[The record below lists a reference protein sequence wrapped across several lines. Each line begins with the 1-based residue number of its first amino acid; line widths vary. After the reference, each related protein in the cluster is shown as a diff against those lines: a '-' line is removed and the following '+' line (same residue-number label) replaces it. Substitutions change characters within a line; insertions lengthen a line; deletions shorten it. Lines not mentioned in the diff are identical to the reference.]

1 MTVAEAAMG
10 RSALAEVRH
19 SPRFLVL
26 MLVMMVA
33 AVAYGGRD
41 TARLRYMTEFTGD
54 ASGVG
59 IAGALFA
66 VGLAVGGL
74 LSGPISDRFDPRR
87 LLVAG
92 MALQGIGSLII
103 AGMLLLG
110 VTNPVA
116 YEAMTFVDGAFAGAC
131 VPALLTTQ
139 AAMVP
144 TNARGSAEII
154 SILRLGIGA
163 VFGIL
168 LAGLSPSPV
177 VTVISVG
184 VVLVAVAVPIAL
196 ITAPVDIPRRARS
209 LAGRVLATLR
219 DHPVLRRVVTADL
232 VLCIVLPTQFTN
244 LILADRGDES
254 FVSAALVGGVLGV
267 LVGRLILTATGSH
280 GPVRR
285 QLLVSDGGF
294 IGLCFIGIAMVATDA
309 AFASPWV
316 PAVLLFIGA
325 GLSAYTQGLLA
336 ALVQQQVPDD
346 VRGRLSGAMAAA
358 RSLLIAGSA
367 ALLTAIVVPLSAI
380 GGVTFVAVSGLV
392 ALLILRGF
400 RGITASAVR

>member
-1 MTVAEAAMG
+1 MTVADAAVG
-10 RSALAEVRH
+10 RSAFSEVRR
-19 SPRFLVL
+19 SPRFLAL

-33 AVAYGGRD
+33 AVGYGGRD
-41 TARLRYMTEFTGD
+41 TARLRYMTELSGD
-54 ASGVG
+54 ASGIGV
-59 IAGALFA
+59 AAALFA
-66 VGLAVGGL
+66 VGLAIGGL
-74 LSGPISDRFDPRR
+74 LSGPLVDRFNPRR
-87 LLVAG
+87 LLVVG
-92 MALQGIGSLII
+92 MALQGVGSLLIG
-103 AGMLLLG
+103 ALLLQG
-110 VTNPVA
+110 VTSEAA
-116 YEAMTFVDGAFAGAC
+116 YDAMALIDGAFAGAC

-144 TNARGSAEII
+144 TDARGSAEII

-177 VTVISVG
+177 ATVIGVG
-184 VVLVAVAVPIAL
+184 IVLLAVSIPIAL

-219 DHPVLRRVVTADL
+219 DHPVLRRVVIADL

-244 LILADRGDES
+244 LILADRKDES
-254 FVSAALVGGVLGV
+254 LVSAALVGGVLGV

-285 QLLVSDGGF
+285 QLLLSDGGF
-294 IGLCFIGIAMVATDA
+294 IALCFVGIAMVATDA
-309 AFASPWV
+309 AFASPWI

-325 GLSAYTQGLLA
+325 AFSAYTQGLLA

-367 ALLTAIVVPLSAI
+367 AVLTAIVVPLSAI
-380 GGVTFVAVSGLV
+380 GGVVFVTVSGLV
-392 ALLILRGF
+392 ALVALRGF
-400 RGITASAVR
+400 RGITAQGS